1 MTNPLPVT
9 IASSGGA
16 MTGSTPE
23 SLTWEGGC
31 QPALL
36 RIAGE
41 ICFTGP
47 ALPTLQFTVCGD
59 TTEIPAT
66 PTPGNP
72 VEPLPASPIASWQL
86 AGGTDPASALR
97 GTTNDIEVVGDVATG
112 GTVYIGGDFNA
123 IVDQNGLNPQPRTAL
138 ASFDL
143 VTGLPTSWQP
153 DLQRDPD
160 AAGNPR
166 QAEVYALEVDE
177 ANGLLYVAGQ
187 FDTADGQP
195 RQRIAIYDITANPP
209 VLVGGD
215 FGSINNRVDDL
226 LLVGDTLYVV
236 GFSTSQNRNRALA
249 FDVSDINNPVLL
261 PWDPDFGNTA
271 GEAPRTID
279 VDSNGDIWI
288 GGTFT
293 TVNGGTVLQSFL
305 VKVDPITGANIPIV
319 DTPSANVIDL
329 EIGTTSTT
337 GIETVYLALG
347 GGGGQL
353 TALDT
358 ATGSYIWPSDEIIT
372 DGNVQ
377 AVAVLDGSCC
387 VMFGGHYDSSQD
399 QPGET
404 QPDPDRISQ
413 HDPLTGEW
421 IQGSWQPQ
429 FGGTF
434 LSGPRTIDAIELG
447 TDFAVIG
454 GDFEG
459 SGDVAGEGFSIY
471 HGDPTCCERS
481 EAGGCWTFDFVC
493 EPPEGQDCIEDTDIS
508 WCVLP
513 DVGGGSAIITSGG
526 FTVGDV

>member
-1 MTNPLPVT
+1 MANELPVEVVE
-9 IASSGGA
+9 SSGA
-16 MTGSTPE
+16 LSTTGLIEWS
-23 SLTWEGGC
+23 SADC
-31 QPALL
+31 QPAQL
-36 RIAGE
+36 RVAGKICYTGTAEPVLEFTVGGKVTQIA
-41 ICFTGP
+41 
-47 ALPTLQFTVCGD
+47 PTLTAG
-59 TTEIPAT
+59 
-66 PTPGNP
+66 PT
-72 VEPLPASPIASWQL
+72 VEPLADSPIASWQL

-112 GTVYIGGDFNA
+112 GTVFIGGDFNA
-123 IVDQNGLNPQPRTAL
+123 IVDQNGLNSQPRTSL
-138 ASFDL
+138 AAFDL
-143 VTGLPTSWQP
+143 VTGQPTPWTP
-153 DLQRDPD
+153 NLQRNPD

-166 QAEVYALEVDE
+166 QAQVYALEVDE
-177 ANGLLYVAGQ
+177 ANNLIYVGGQ

-195 RQRIAIYDITANPP
+195 RQRIAIYDYVTGQ
-209 VLVGGD
+209 LVGGD

-236 GFSTSQNRNRALA
+236 GFSTSQGRNRALA

-261 PWDPDFGNTA
+261 PWNPDFGNVA
-271 GEAPRTID
+271 GEAPSTID

-293 TVNGGTVLQSFL
+293 TVNGGTVLQNYL

-319 DTPSANVIDL
+319 DTPSAPVIDL

-337 GIETVYLALG
+337 GVETVYLGLG

-358 ATGSYIWPSDEIIT
+358 ATGTYVWPTQEIKT

-377 AVAVLDGSCC
+377 AVAVQDGDCC
-387 VMFGGHYDSSQD
+387 VGFGGHYDSSQD
-399 QPGET
+399 QVGET

-413 HDPLTGEW
+413 HDPVTGEW
-421 IQGSWQPQ
+421 IAGSWQPQ
-429 FGGTF
+429 FGGAF
-434 LSGPRTIDAIELG
+434 LSGPRTIDAIEFG

-459 SGDVAGEGFSIY
+459 SGNVAGEGFSIY
-471 HGDPTCCERS
+471 HGDPSCCERLA
-481 EAGGCWTFDFVC
+481 AGDGCWTFDFVC
-493 EPPEGQDCIEDTDIS
+493 LPPEGADCLVDTAVS

-513 DVGGGSAIITSGG
+513 DVGGGSAVISSGG
-526 FTVGDV
+526 FTVSDQ